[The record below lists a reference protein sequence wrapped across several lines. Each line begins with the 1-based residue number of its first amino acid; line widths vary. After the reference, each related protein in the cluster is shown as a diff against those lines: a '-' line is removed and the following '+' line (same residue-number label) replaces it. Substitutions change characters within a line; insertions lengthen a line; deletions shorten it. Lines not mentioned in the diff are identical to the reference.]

1 MMPLSF
7 FLRKENSMKKSILV
21 GLLFSSLAITSA
33 HARDQ
38 IKTVGSSTVFPFST
52 VVAEMFGRT
61 SKFKTPIIES
71 TGTGGGMKLFCR
83 GVGVNHPDISNASRA
98 IKKSE
103 LKKCKKA
110 GITPIE
116 VKVGY
121 DGIVVAN
128 NKSADKLLLTRDQLY
143 RATAREVVVDGKFVI
158 NPYKKWSDIDSSL
171 PDSNIEVLG
180 PPPTSGTRD
189 AYVELVQ
196 HKACK
201 KLGIKKKGP
210 DGYKKRCSAVREDGG
225 YIEAGEND
233 NLIIQ
238 KLGADKRRFG
248 IFGFSFLDEN
258 TDKVQGVTIDGVYP
272 KFEDIASGEYPV
284 SRPLFFY
291 VKKEHLEDVRGL
303 REYVKFFINKRMIGE
318 EGVTVEKGLIPLP
331 EDEYKSMTERVL
343 AEIK

>member
-1 MMPLSF
+1 
-7 FLRKENSMKKSILV
+7 MKKSILV

-52 VVAEMFGRT
+52 VVAEKFGKT
-61 SKFKTPIIES
+61 SNFKTPIIES
-71 TGTGGGMKLFCR
+71 TGTGGGMKLFCK
-83 GVGVNHPDISNASRA
+83 GVGVEHPDISNASRA

-110 GITPIE
+110 GVTPIE

-128 NKSADKLLLTRDQLY
+128 NKSADKLSLTRDQLY

-238 KLGADKRRFG
+238 KLGAD
-248 IFGFSFLDEN
+248 
-258 TDKVQGVTIDGVYP
+258 
-272 KFEDIASGEYPV
+272 
-284 SRPLFFY
+284 
-291 VKKEHLEDVRGL
+291 
-303 REYVKFFINKRMIGE
+303 
-318 EGVTVEKGLIPLP
+318 
-331 EDEYKSMTERVL
+331 
-343 AEIK
+343 

>member
-7 FLRKENSMKKSILV
+7 FLRKENPMKKSILV
-21 GLLFSSLAITSA
+21 GLLFSSLAATSV

-38 IKTVGSSTVFPFST
+38 VKTVGSSTVFPFST
-52 VVAEMFGRT
+52 VVAENFGKST
-61 SKFKTPIIES
+61 KFKTPVVES
-71 TGTGGGMKLFCR
+71 TGTGGGMKLFCK
-83 GVGVNHPDISNASRA
+83 GVGVSHPDISNASRA

-103 LKKCKKA
+103 VKKCKEA
-110 GITPIE
+110 GVTPIE

-128 NKSADKLLLTRDQLY
+128 NKNADKLSLTRDQLY
-143 RATAREVVVDGKFVI
+143 RATAREVVVDGKFVV
-158 NPYKKWSDIDSSL
+158 NPYKKWSDIDPSL
-171 PDSNIEVLG
+171 PDFKIEVLG

-238 KLGADKRRFG
+238 KLGAEKRRFG

-272 KFEDIASGEYPV
+272 EFEDIASGKYPV

-291 VKKEHLEDVRGL
+291 VKKEHLEGVKGL
-303 REYVKFFINKRMIGE
+303 KEYVKFFISKQMVGE
-318 EGVTVEKGLIPLP
+318 EGATVEKGLIPLP

-343 AEIK
+343 AEMK

>member
-1 MMPLSF
+1 
-7 FLRKENSMKKSILV
+7 MKKSILV
-21 GLLFSSLAITSA
+21 GLLFSSLALTSA
-33 HARDQ
+33 HAREQ

-52 VVAEMFGRT
+52 VVAENFGKST
-61 SKFKTPIIES
+61 KFKTPVVES
-71 TGTGGGMKLFCR
+71 TGTGGGMKLFCK
-83 GVGVNHPDISNASRA
+83 GVGVEHPDISNASRA

-103 LKKCKKA
+103 VKKCKEA
-110 GITPIE
+110 GVTPIE

-128 NKSADKLLLTRDQLY
+128 NKNADKLSLTRDQLY
-143 RATAREVVVDGKFVI
+143 RATAREVVIDGKFVV
-158 NPYKKWSDIDSSL
+158 NPYKKWSDIDPSL
-171 PDSNIEVLG
+171 PDFKIEVLG

-238 KLGADKRRFG
+238 KLGAEKRRFG

-258 TDKVQGVTIDGVYP
+258 ADKVQGVTIDGVYP
-272 KFEDIASGEYPV
+272 EFEDIASGKYPV

-291 VKKEHLEDVRGL
+291 VKKEHLEGVEGL
-303 REYVKFFINKRMIGE
+303 KEYVKYFISEQMVGE
-318 EGVTVEKGLIPLP
+318 EGATVEKGLIPLP

-343 AEIK
+343 AEMK

>member
-1 MMPLSF
+1 
-7 FLRKENSMKKSILV
+7 MKKSILV
-21 GLLFSSLAITSA
+21 GLLFSSLALTSA
-33 HARDQ
+33 HAREQ

-52 VVAEMFGRT
+52 VVAENFGKT
-61 SKFKTPIIES
+61 SQFKTPVIES
-71 TGTGGGMKLFCR
+71 TGTGGGMKLFCK
-83 GVGVNHPDISNASRA
+83 GVGVEHPDISNASRA

-103 LKKCKKA
+103 LKKCKEA
-110 GITPIE
+110 GVTPIE
-116 VKVGY
+116 IKVGY

-128 NKSADKLLLTRDQLY
+128 HKSGDKLTVTRDQLY
-143 RATAREVVVDGKFVI
+143 RATAREVVVDGKFVL
-158 NPYKKWSDIDSSL
+158 NPYKKWSDIDPSL
-171 PDSNIEVLG
+171 PDYKIEVLG

-201 KLGIKKKGP
+201 KLGIKKKGS

-238 KLGADKRRFG
+238 KLLKSPKRFG

-258 TDKVQGVTIDGVYP
+258 SDKVQGVTIDGVYP
-272 KFEDIASGEYPV
+272 EFEDIASGKYPV

-291 VKKEHLEDVRGL
+291 VKKQHLNNISGL
-303 REYVKFFINKRMIGE
+303 REYVKYFISKQMVGE
-318 EGVTVEKGLIPLP
+318 EGATVEKGLIPLP

>member
-1 MMPLSF
+1 
-7 FLRKENSMKKSILV
+7 MKKSILV
-21 GLLFSSLAITSA
+21 GLLFSSLALSSA

-52 VVAEMFGRT
+52 VVAEKFGKT
-61 SKFKTPIIES
+61 SNFKTPIIES
-71 TGTGGGMKLFCR
+71 TGTGGGMKLFCK
-83 GVGVNHPDISNASRA
+83 GVGVEHPDISNASRA

-110 GITPIE
+110 GVTPIE

-128 NKSADKLLLTRDQLY
+128 NKSGDKLSVTRDQLY
-143 RATAREVVVDGKFVI
+143 RATAKEVVVDGKFVI
-158 NPYKKWSDIDSSL
+158 NPYKKWSDIDPSL
-171 PDSNIEVLG
+171 PDYKIEVLG

-225 YIEAGEND
+225 YVEAGEND
-233 NLIIQ
+233 NLIIK
-238 KLGADKRRFG
+238 KLGVDEDRYG
-248 IFGFSFLDEN
+248 IFGFSFLDN
-258 TDKVQGVTIDGVYP
+258 NADKITGAVIDGHAP
-272 KFEDIASGEYPV
+272 TFEGIASGDYPI
-284 SRPLFFY
+284 SRGLYFY
-291 VKKEHLEDVRGL
+291 VKKEHFEIVPALK
-303 REYVKFFINKRMIGE
+303 EYVLFWVQDRMIGDN
-318 EGVTVEKGLIPLP
+318 GVTVDKGLIPLP
-331 EDEYKSMTERVL
+331 AADRKKLVENVKKELY
-343 AEIK
+343 

>member
-1 MMPLSF
+1 
-7 FLRKENSMKKSILV
+7 
-21 GLLFSSLAITSA
+21 
-33 HARDQ
+33 
-38 IKTVGSSTVFPFST
+38 
-52 VVAEMFGRT
+52 
-61 SKFKTPIIES
+61 
-71 TGTGGGMKLFCR
+71 MKLFCK
-83 GVGVNHPDISNASRA
+83 GVGVEHPDISNASRA

-110 GITPIE
+110 GVTPIE

-128 NKSADKLLLTRDQLY
+128 NKSGDKLSVTRDQLY
-143 RATAREVVVDGKFVI
+143 RATAKEVVVDGKFVI
-158 NPYKKWSDIDSSL
+158 NPYKKWSDIDPSL
-171 PDSNIEVLG
+171 PDYKIEVLG

-210 DGYKKRCSAVREDGG
+210 DGYKERCSAVREDGG

-233 NLIIQ
+233 NLIIH

-272 KFEDIASGEYPV
+272 VFEDIASGKYPV

-291 VKKEHLEDVRGL
+291 VKKQHLNNISGL
-303 REYVKFFINKRMIGE
+303 REYIKYFISKQMVGE
-318 EGVTVEKGLIPLP
+318 EGATVEKGLIPLP